1 MPIDDDWRL
10 PTPPSALLRD
20 AALFLDFD
28 GTIVSL
34 AARPDAIQVDDDL
47 KQLMQ
52 TLHRILNGRVAIISG
67 RPVAEIR
74 HYLQNDEIV
83 VAGSHGLEL
92 SWPDGSAWT
101 LSPPPEL
108 VHLNAELESLATH
121 YPGILIEKK
130 PFGVAIHYR
139 EAPEAQEMCRQR
151 AIDLSQRTG
160 LRLQTGKMVFELK
173 APGADK
179 GTAIDKLM
187 SAPPMLGYM
196 PIFLGDDDTDEAG
209 FSAVERMGG
218 AGILIGPMRRTAASY
233 ALPDVH
239 NAIAWLKTVEGSR

>member
-1 MPIDDDWRL
+1 MAIDDDWRL
-10 PTPPSALLRD
+10 PAPPSALLRD

-28 GTIVSL
+28 GTIVAL
-34 AARPDAIQVDDDL
+34 AARPDAIHVDESL
-47 KQLMQ
+47 RQLMR
-52 TLHRILNGRVAIISG
+52 TLHQHLKGRVAVISG

-74 HYLQNDEIV
+74 HYLQNHDVI

-92 SWPDGSAWT
+92 SWPDGSLWA
-101 LSPPPEL
+101 LSPPAEL
-108 VHLNAELESLATH
+108 ARLSAELEDMPKQ

-139 EAPEAQEMCRQR
+139 EAPDAKEVCRQR

-160 LRLQTGKMVFELK
+160 LRLQPGKMVFELK

-187 SAPPMLGYM
+187 SSPPMLGYT
-196 PIFLGDDDTDEAG
+196 PVFLGDDDTDEAG
-209 FSAVERMGG
+209 FSTVARLGG
-218 AGILIGPMRRTAASY
+218 SGILVGPLRRTAALYS
-233 ALPDVH
+233 LSDVED
-239 NAIAWLKTVEGSR
+239 AITWLKTMEAQR